1 MSPILIVG
9 ALLVGLILV
18 ILLGR
23 RARLDEHSSEYREY
37 IASPAWRQRARRCF
51 ALTHHRCCLLPW
63 LRAVEAHHLHY
74 RHFKREWPLRDTVPL
89 SALGH
94 RIAHAWLFWR
104 GPLRPLA
111 NAGLRAAAVLV
122 ALLVRPILGV
132 LVVVAGGALCWWAL
146 HLLQGID
153 PASLL
158 DGTPG
163 GPLILDVLHE
173 LSRLMRL

>member
-1 MSPILIVG
+1 MPILMVG
-9 ALLVGLILV
+9 AVLAGLILAL
-18 ILLGR
+18 LLGR

-74 RHFKREWPLRDTVPL
+74 RNFKREWALRDTVPL

-111 NAGLRAAAVLV
+111 NAGLRVAALAV
-122 ALLVRPILGV
+122 ALLVRPVFGV
-132 LVVVAGGALCWWAL
+132 LVVAAGAGACWWGL
-146 HLLQGID
+146 HLID
-153 PASLL
+153 GLELTALL
-158 DGTPG
+158 NGTPG

-173 LSRLMRL
+173 LARLLRL